1 MQRLFKTLSTFH
13 ALCFSLILMALC
25 IVWLELIPSYGYYF
39 LLQSTFVFLLIGL
52 VLSAYFNKSK
62 LFVLLLFPLFFN
74 LALAFPTTLFTKLGT
89 HAFWYITPL
98 SFSLGYLF
106 IYTLQERGLK
116 SSFGLIRFSLGVIIL
131 GISFLALKFFSPAM
145 QKAFETSFLHVTITA
160 LFKAPDFVVIMGMIA
175 LVFIFLISFLFK
187 ASTQKA
193 PLWMLTAL
201 LIPTFWWHHQYPFIL
216 FSFMASLIAI
226 VALMHDAYQMAY
238 VDTLTGVKGR
248 RALEES
254 FLHLG
259 STYTIAM
266 VDIDHFKKFNDT
278 FGHDIGDEVLKLV
291 ATLIS
296 EVPRAKVYRYGGEEF
311 ALVFH
316 SIKSDDTLLVLED
329 LRGKIVKRGFVIRD
343 KNRPATK
350 KEMPPQ
356 KEQKVKKER
365 LSVSIGF
372 AHARKGKSP
381 QEILKLADI
390 ALYKAKESGRNCVI
404 SA

>member
-1 MQRLFKTLSTFH
+1 MQRLFKLLLTFH
-13 ALCFSLILMALC
+13 ALCFFLLFAALC
-25 IVWLELIPSYGYYF
+25 SVWLNLIPSYGYYF
-39 LLQSTFVFLLIGL
+39 LLQSTFVFLFIGL
-52 VLSAYFNKSK
+52 GLSGYFNKSK

-74 LALAFPTTLFTKLGT
+74 LALAFPTTLFTKLST
-89 HAFWYITPL
+89 YAFWYITPL
-98 SFSLGYLF
+98 SLSLGYLF
-106 IYTLQERGLK
+106 LYTLQERGLK
-116 SSFGLIRFSLGVIIL
+116 SSFGLIRLSLGAMIL
-131 GISFLALKFFSPAM
+131 GISFLGLKFFTSPM
-145 QKAFETSFLHVTITA
+145 QKAFETSFLHVNLTA
-160 LFKAPDFVVIMGMIA
+160 LFKAPDFVVIMGSIA
-175 LVFIFLISFLFK
+175 LGFIFLISLLFK

-193 PLWMLTAL
+193 PLWMLLAL
-201 LIPTFWWHHQYPFIL
+201 LIPCLWWHHQYPFIL
-216 FSFMASLIAI
+216 FSFVASLIAI

-291 ATLIS
+291 ASLIS
-296 EVPRAKVYRYGGEEF
+296 EVPRAHAYRYGGEEF
-311 ALVFH
+311 TLVFH
-316 SIKSDDTLLVLED
+316 SIKPQDTHMVLED
-329 LRGKIVKRGFVIRD
+329 LREKIVKRGFVIRD
-343 KNRPATK
+343 KNRPETK
-350 KEMPPQ
+350 KTSIQ
-356 KEQKVKKER
+356 SNEQNVKKER

-381 QEILKLADI
+381 QEVLKLADM